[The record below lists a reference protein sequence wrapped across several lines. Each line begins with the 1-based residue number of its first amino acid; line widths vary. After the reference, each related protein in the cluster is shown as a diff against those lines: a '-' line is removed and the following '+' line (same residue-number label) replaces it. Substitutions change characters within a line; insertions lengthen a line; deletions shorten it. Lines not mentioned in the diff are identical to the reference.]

1 MTKKRKPDI
10 GNGQKIIIFLL
21 SLTFVSSLVLT
32 KLVIENSR
40 IKQGDVNVYDQ
51 NLENRTASNWTASK
65 VEDGSLQLIDATSL
79 SIEDT
84 EKVDPK
90 NVFTAE
96 CGYIIQKP
104 EDVTLTCADG
114 GISVQDINWDT
125 WSASGASGTGTYTVN
140 QCKPD
145 CVTGK
150 WIEVPV
156 EVYLTR
162 LMVDGNRFYLTRFNA
177 YTRDE
182 KGFGLDADSTF
193 PWEFERINLAEDG
206 SIATPLLD

>member
-10 GNGQKIIIFLL
+10 GNGQKIIIFLI

-32 KLVIENSR
+32 KLVIDNSR
-40 IKQGDVNVYDQ
+40 IKQGDVTVYDQ
-51 NLENRTASNWTASK
+51 NLEDWSARDMDGVFQLLAVSTAST
-65 VEDGSLQLIDATSL
+65 ED
-79 SIEDT
+79 IERINP
-84 EKVDPK
+84 E

-104 EDVTLTCADG
+104 EEVTLTCADG
-114 GISVQDINWDT
+114 GISVQDIKWDI
-125 WSASGASGTGTYTVN
+125 WRASGASGSGIHTVN

-156 EVYLTR
+156 EVKLTR
-162 LMVDGNRFYLTRFNA
+162 LMTDGDKFYLTSFNA
-177 YTRDE
+177 YSLDE
-182 KGFGLDADSTF
+182 KVLDLGWSY

-206 SIATPLLD
+206 SIATPFLD

>member
-10 GNGQKIIIFLL
+10 GNGQKIIIFLI

-32 KLVIENSR
+32 KLVIDNSR
-40 IKQGDVNVYDQ
+40 IKQGDVTVYDQ
-51 NLENRTASNWTASK
+51 NLEDWSASDMDGVFQLLAVSTAST
-65 VEDGSLQLIDATSL
+65 ED
-79 SIEDT
+79 IERINP
-84 EKVDPK
+84 E

-104 EDVTLTCADG
+104 EEVTLTCADG
-114 GISVQDINWDT
+114 GISVQDIKWDI
-125 WSASGASGTGTYTVN
+125 WRASGASGSGIHTVN

-156 EVYLTR
+156 EVKLTR
-162 LMVDGNRFYLTRFNA
+162 LMTDGDKFYLTSFNA
-177 YTRDE
+177 YSLDE
-182 KGFGLDADSTF
+182 KVLDMGWSY

-206 SIATPLLD
+206 SIATPFLD

>member
-32 KLVIENSR
+32 KLVIDNSR
-40 IKQGDVNVYDQ
+40 IKQREVIVYDQ
-51 NLENRTASNWTASK
+51 NLENWTASK
-65 VEDGSLQLIDATSL
+65 VEDGYLQLIDATSL
-79 SIEDT
+79 SIEDM
-84 EKVDPK
+84 EKIDPK
-90 NVFTAE
+90 NVFTAD

-114 GISVQDINWDT
+114 GISVQGINWDT
-125 WSASGASGTGTYTVN
+125 WSASGASGTGTHTVN

-145 CVTGK
+145 CLTGK
-150 WIEVPV
+150 WIEVLV

-162 LMVDGNRFYLTRFNA
+162 LMTDGNRFYLTSFNA
-177 YTRDE
+177 YTRE
-182 KGFGLDADSTF
+182 ENGFGLDVDSTF

-206 SIATPLLD
+206 SISTVFLD

>member
-10 GNGQKIIIFLL
+10 GNGQKIIIFLI

-32 KLVIENSR
+32 KLVIDNSR
-40 IKQGDVNVYDQ
+40 IKQGDVTVYDQ
-51 NLENRTASNWTASK
+51 NLEDWSASDMDGVFQLLAVSTAST
-65 VEDGSLQLIDATSL
+65 ED
-79 SIEDT
+79 IERINP
-84 EKVDPK
+84 E

-104 EDVTLTCADG
+104 EEVTLTCADG
-114 GISVQDINWDT
+114 GISVQDIKWDI
-125 WSASGASGTGTYTVN
+125 WRASGASGSGIHTVN

-156 EVYLTR
+156 EVKLTR
-162 LMVDGNRFYLTRFNA
+162 LMTDGDKFYLTSFNA
-177 YTRDE
+177 YSLDE
-182 KGFGLDADSTF
+182 KVLDLGWSY

-206 SIATPLLD
+206 SIATPFLD